1 MTGEMIMSTKKII
14 NLKTGLAVMLA
25 VFLINGIGIGHV
37 TIHTVTGPVF
47 DLTARDGI
55 ITAPDSSTYYMY
67 GYAVGQGEMMYTGPV
82 LDVNEGDTVIVNLT
96 NTLPVN
102 TSMVFPGQVGVT
114 ATGDSNGLLTK
125 EAGPNGGHAQY
136 SFVAAHPGTYTYYS
150 GTNPDLQVE
159 MGMVGA
165 LIVRPASAPP
175 GAKWAYNSSDSEY
188 THEYLF
194 LLTELDPVIHELVI
208 EGRSAEIDLGNY
220 KAVQWFING
229 RAAPDTMLE
238 SLDPTLPTQP
248 QNCMPMMHP
257 GEKLLLRFI
266 DGGRDSHP
274 FHTHGNNFWQ
284 IARDGRELSSGP
296 GNGADLAI
304 SDFTITV
311 AAGETSDAI
320 FTWTG
325 EKLGWDIYGHDS
337 NDPLEPNEYAPDHG
351 KPFPV
356 ILPDNKDLTIGTM
369 WSGSPFLGTMGSLP
383 PGQGGFNPDAG
394 YTFMWHSH
402 NEREMTNNNIFP
414 GGMMTMLMIVA
425 PGVPLQ

>member
-1 MTGEMIMSTKKII
+1 
-14 NLKTGLAVMLA
+14 
-25 VFLINGIGIGHV
+25 
-37 TIHTVTGPVF
+37 
-47 DLTARDGI
+47 
-55 ITAPDSSTYYMY
+55 
-67 GYAVGQGEMMYTGPV
+67 MYTGPV
-82 LDVNEGDTVIVNLT
+82 LDVNEGDTVVVNLT

-102 TSMVFPGQVGVT
+102 TSIVFPGQTGLT

-125 EAGPNGGHAQY
+125 EANPNGGHAQY
-136 SFVAAHPGTYTYYS
+136 TFVASHPGTYTYYS
-150 GTNPDLQVE
+150 GTNPDLQIE

-175 GAKWAYNSSDSEY
+175 SAKWAYNNADSEY

-194 LLTELDPVIHELVI
+194 LLTELDPIIHELMI
-208 EGRSAEIDLGNY
+208 ENRAAEIDLGNY

-266 DGGRDSHP
+266 GGGRDSHP

-311 AAGETSDAI
+311 VAGETSDAI

-325 EKLGWDIYGHDS
+325 EKLGWDIYGHDT

-425 PGVPLQ
+425 PGVPLM